1 VYDYYGNGSDA
12 LLTVSEQPMTGRS
25 LHDTLLRVLRDSA
38 FREQVLDQCDDAAAC
53 AHHPEWH
60 VIRRASKDDLTN
72 MARFLA
78 RHYYTERIVRLF
90 RHIRRLSPRTGRD
103 PRHVLESPRAQVILD
118 HAVVGSR
125 QTAENLM
132 SCIEEYLLENDSAIR
147 LQFPY
152 WRDLVHYQVTMFRL
166 EACRE
171 DQRPVHLP
179 CRSASARIA
188 EFEWD
193 LPAIIAAL
201 HSSQELL
208 IEDKKVASKLLISAC
223 ADQQVITHRCS
234 SSVQLL
240 FEAADGTKTVEQLRQ
255 HAGLSKQHTEEMLG
269 QMKAIGAIQWK
280 DYR

>member
-1 VYDYYGNGSDA
+1 
-12 LLTVSEQPMTGRS
+12 MTGRS

-38 FREQVLDQCDDAAAC
+38 FRERVLDQCDDAAAC

-60 VIRRASKDDLTN
+60 VIRRVSKNDLTN

-103 PRHVLESPRAQVILD
+103 PRLVLDSPRAQVILD

-125 QTAENLM
+125 QTALKDPV
-132 SCIEEYLLENDSAIR
+132 SYIEEYLLENDSAMR
-147 LQFPY
+147 LQLPF

-171 DQRPVHLP
+171 DQRPMNLP

-208 IEDKKVASKLLISAC
+208 IEGKKVASKLLIAAC

-234 SSVQLL
+234 SKTPVRIRRWQPEQQL
-240 FEAADGTKTVEQLRQ
+240 Q
-255 HAGLSKQHTEEMLG
+255 HRTIEQHTEEMLG

>member
-1 VYDYYGNGSDA
+1 
-12 LLTVSEQPMTGRS
+12 
-25 LHDTLLRVLRDSA
+25 
-38 FREQVLDQCDDAAAC
+38 
-53 AHHPEWH
+53 
-60 VIRRASKDDLTN
+60 
-72 MARFLA
+72 
-78 RHYYTERIVRLF
+78 
-90 RHIRRLSPRTGRD
+90 
-103 PRHVLESPRAQVILD
+103 
-118 HAVVGSR
+118 
-125 QTAENLM
+125 M
-132 SCIEEYLLENDSAIR
+132 SYIEEYLLENDSAIR
-147 LQFPY
+147 LQLPF

-171 DQRPVHLP
+171 DQRPMNLP

-208 IEDKKVASKLLISAC
+208 IEGKKVASKLLIAAC
-223 ADQQVITHRCS
+223 ADQQVITYRCS

-240 FEAADGTKTVEQLRQ
+240 FESADGTKTVEQLGQ